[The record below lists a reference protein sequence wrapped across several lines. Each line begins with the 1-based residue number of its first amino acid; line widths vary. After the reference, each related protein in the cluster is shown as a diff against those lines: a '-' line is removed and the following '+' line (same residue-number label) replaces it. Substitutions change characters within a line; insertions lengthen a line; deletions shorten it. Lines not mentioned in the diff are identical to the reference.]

1 MSHTGA
7 WWIFRFQPYKPN
19 RSLTTSML
27 RCSKRQIGFS
37 FVFDWNQASG
47 NMKIARF
54 ECLGKRSFWHMSHT
68 VAGSIQPLPV
78 LTTALKKARETGS
91 VTVVAVLLFFEF

>member
-37 FVFDWNQASG
+37 FVFDWNRASG
-47 NMKIARF
+47 NMKHSTFFSHWKTLILAHVAHRCGTSVSRLRLIF
-54 ECLGKRSFWHMSHT
+54 SGKDEPCH
-68 VAGSIQPLPV
+68 P
-78 LTTALKKARETGS
+78 
-91 VTVVAVLLFFEF
+91 